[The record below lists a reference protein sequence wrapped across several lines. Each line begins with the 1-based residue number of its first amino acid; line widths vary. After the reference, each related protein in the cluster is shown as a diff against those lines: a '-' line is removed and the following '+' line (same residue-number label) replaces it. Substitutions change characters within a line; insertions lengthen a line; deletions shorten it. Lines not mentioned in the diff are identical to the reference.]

1 VTHRRRLALRSSVFR
16 MFYRDMTRAAPT
28 AQSVVDLSMADGTAL
43 DALTVYLMRYE
54 HIRECTDCGPKDA
67 SKVTA

>member
-1 VTHRRRLALRSSVFR
+1 

-28 AQSVVDLSMADGTAL
+28 ARIEVDLSMADGAAL

-54 HIRECTDCGPKDA
+54 RIRNYAVGDPKVSPEDA
-67 SKVTA
+67 AKVVNAD